1 MRTSLP
7 SRSAPAYRQA
17 LRHPV
22 FMQSTPEHD
31 IVAVAQAT
39 LPPPVAPLGSPDLCS
54 QERRAVLESM
64 LRFFDVAHR
73 CWADLAPAHAPELA
87 IMADLYINEHLHRP
101 VAVGDACIAARV
113 PFTSALRA
121 IDRLIAGGMVIR
133 YGDPRDSRRKLL
145 ALTDVSRHLMAH
157 FSDQIIRER
166 PKDSA

>member
-1 MRTSLP
+1 TDKISSNRMKIYGLNGLDRAQIHHSVAEPIDNRRQKNWGGSMRTSLP
-7 SRSAPAYRQA
+7 SRAAPAYRQA

-73 CWADLAPAHAPELA
+73 C
-87 IMADLYINEHLHRP
+87 
-101 VAVGDACIAARV
+101 
-113 PFTSALRA
+113 
-121 IDRLIAGGMVIR
+121 
-133 YGDPRDSRRKLL
+133 
-145 ALTDVSRHLMAH
+145 
-157 FSDQIIRER
+157 
-166 PKDSA
+166 